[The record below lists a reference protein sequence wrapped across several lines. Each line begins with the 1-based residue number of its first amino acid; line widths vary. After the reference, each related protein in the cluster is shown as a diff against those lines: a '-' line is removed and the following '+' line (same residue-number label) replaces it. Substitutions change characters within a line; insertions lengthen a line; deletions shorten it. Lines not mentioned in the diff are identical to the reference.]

1 MSVRIFSAAIQG
13 IEALPIEVELDST
26 PGLHIFNI
34 VGLPDKAV
42 QESKDRIAAAIRNS
56 GFMPPNAKNKRI
68 IVNLAPADLKKEG
81 PAYDLPIALGYLLES
96 QQLKFIPDKKLFAGE
111 LSLDGSLKHTYGI
124 LSMAMLAKNLGFEEI
139 IVPDSN
145 VQEAAAIPGVRAIG
159 VKNLSE
165 AIGYLNGTIR
175 VNPVI
180 HVSSSVSNEL
190 GESPLLFLKG
200 QETAKRALAI
210 AAAGGHNL
218 ILNGPPGSGKTILAQ
233 SLRELLPP
241 LSLPETLEVARIYSS
256 VGLMKESPLSLKRP
270 FRNPHHTTSAVAIIG
285 GGTIP
290 KPGEI
295 SLAHRGVLFL
305 DELPEF
311 PRNVLESLRQPLED
325 GLVTVARAAGTITLP
340 AKFMLVAA
348 MNPCPC
354 GNFGDTRDTCVC
366 PPFSVIKYRKKIS
379 GPLLDRLDI
388 QLWVPRETTQGT
400 TYDAKTVEKL
410 KDNILKARSVQSQR
424 FENQGIITNSE
435 INYKTIEKFCPLHP
449 KAEAL
454 LSKAIDQRHAS
465 LRAYHKVKKL
475 ARTIADLEAT
485 DLIQEQHVAEAISL
499 RMNEK
504 AFLDTI

>member
-1 MSVRIFSAAIQG
+1 MSVRIYSAAIQG

-26 PGLHIFNI
+26 PGLHVFNI
-34 VGLPDKAV
+34 VGLPNKAIE
-42 QESKDRIAAAIRNS
+42 ESKDRIAAAIRNS
-56 GFMPPNAKNKRI
+56 GFIPPNAKNKRI

-81 PAYDLPIALGYLLES
+81 PAYDLPIALGYLLETE
-96 QQLKFIPDKKLFAGE
+96 QLKFDPKKKLFAGE
-111 LSLDGSLKHTYGI
+111 LSLDGTLKHTHGI

-139 IVPDSN
+139 VIPLTN
-145 VQEAAAIPGVRAIG
+145 LQEASIIPGIKAVGVR
-159 VKNLSE
+159 NLSE
-165 AIGYLNGTIR
+165 VIGYLNGSIR
-175 VNPVI
+175 I
-180 HVSSSVSNEL
+180 SSPIVESLPVSNEPTDN
-190 GESPLLFLKG
+190 PLLYLKG
-200 QETAKRALAI
+200 QETAKRALSI

-241 LSLPETLEVARIYSS
+241 LSLPESLEVARIYSS
-256 VGLMKESPLSLKRP
+256 VGLIKDSPLVLKRP

-325 GLVTVARAAGTITLP
+325 GTVTVARAAGTVILP
-340 AKFMLVAA
+340 AKFMLIAA

-354 GNFGDTRDTCVC
+354 GNYGDVRETCIC
-366 PPFSVIKYRKKIS
+366 PPFSVLKYRKKIS

-388 QLWVPRETTQGT
+388 QLWVPRETTNGS
-400 TYDAKTVEKL
+400 TYDMKTVQEMRKRIE
-410 KDNILKARSVQSQR
+410 DARKIQAKR
-424 FENQGIITNSE
+424 FESKNIITNAE
-435 INYKTIEKFCPLHP
+435 INYKTIDNYCLLNT
-449 KAEAL
+449 KAESL
-454 LSKAIDQRHAS
+454 LSRAINQRHAS
-465 LRAYHKVKKL
+465 LRAYHKIKKL
-475 ARTIADLEAT
+475 ARTIADLDSA
-485 DLIQEQHVAEAISL
+485 DLIEEHHIAEAISL

-504 AFLDTI
+504 TFLDAI